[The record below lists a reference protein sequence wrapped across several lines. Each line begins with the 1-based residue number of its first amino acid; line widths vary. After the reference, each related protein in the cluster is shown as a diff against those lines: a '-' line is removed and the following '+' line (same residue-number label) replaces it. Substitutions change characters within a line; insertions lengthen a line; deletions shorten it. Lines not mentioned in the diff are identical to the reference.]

1 MKRPKSKVIRRPFTQ
16 EMRSALIAEKRRTNT
31 GSIALLKLMK
41 DPPDGLN
48 YAIIESWFSGQA
60 KTIDPA
66 LFEAVILAYRA
77 LPAGRANT
85 RRPVKGAT
93 SRIPLTDD
101 MRARIQQIW
110 AVLPPTALR
119 GDDVPEGLTGVAIC
133 HLIGAGHPDG
143 RRDRSIRRDW
153 WDYLLSIAPADRQ
166 QSRFKFRGPVQ
177 RRKGSAPFQDLLH
190 ITLNP
195 PPERKPLVLSPSYNR
210 PTHIPIT
217 DELYHQLH
225 AEIARTRV
233 SPKSLLS
240 SREDCPPGLTHQ
252 LIQNWLSGRARSAE
266 LPYIDYITSHY
277 DLLPDAPQS

>member
-1 MKRPKSKVIRRPFTQ
+1 MKRPKPQVKRRSFTQ

-31 GSIALLKLMK
+31 GSKALFKLMK

-48 YAIIESWFSGQA
+48 YSIIESWFSGQA

-119 GDDVPEGLTGVAIC
+119 ADDVPEGLTAVAIC

-143 RRDRSIRRDW
+143 RRDRSIRSDW
-153 WDYLLSIAPADRQ
+153 WDYLLSLAPADRHQ
-166 QSRFKFRGPVQ
+166 GRSKLRGADQ

-190 ITLNP
+190 VTLSP
-195 PPERKPLVLSPSYNR
+195 PAERKRLTQSPSYNR

-217 DELYHQLH
+217 EELYHQLH

-252 LIQNWLSGRARSAE
+252 LVQNWLSGRARSAE
-266 LPYIDYITSHY
+266 HPYLDYITSHY
-277 DLLPDAPQS
+277 ALLADAPQS